1 MTIVVDAFMTLMG
14 YFLARFFYP
23 YGPSAITRS
32 YRYEALVV
40 VIVISLSVFCLY
52 LNHAY
57 ESMRVKTLRKIL
69 AETFMANLQTFG
81 IVVALIFVYKLKT
94 MSRGFVLVYFSFFFV
109 SVFLR
114 RALLVEFL
122 RVFRRKGRNYVSVLV
137 IGANETARRFVRML
151 SMQKGFGFKVVGY
164 LSDSEG
170 RSVIGRFEDLDR
182 ILKENIVDKVVF
194 ACRDEEMAWE
204 DLMGYLEICEEYG
217 VRTAMI
223 SRFTNTRYSR
233 MSLENLGRLNLV
245 TYSAKNAPLHA
256 TMAKRAL
263 DLALSAFALAMLAPV
278 LAAVAAAIR
287 LESEGPVFFRQKRYG
302 LNGRIFEVL
311 KFRTMCEDAEKR
323 RDKLQAKN
331 EMSGPVFKI
340 KNDPRITRVGKFL
353 RKHSLDELPQFVNV
367 FRGEMSIVGPR
378 PLPTYEIE
386 KIERRHRR
394 RLSVKPG
401 LTCLWQVS
409 GRNNID
415 FEGWMDLDMKYIDN
429 WSLRMDFLLMLK
441 TFTTVLRGTGM

>member
-1 MTIVVDAFMTLMG
+1 MTVVVDAFMTLTG
-14 YFLARFFYP
+14 YFFARFWFP
-23 YGPSAITRS
+23 HGPAAITRS
-32 YRYEALVV
+32 FQVEALVAV
-40 VIVISLSVFCLY
+40 FVASLSIFCLY

-57 ESMRVKTLRKIL
+57 ESMRVKTLRRIL
-69 AETFMANLQTFG
+69 AETLMANVQTFG
-81 IVVALIFVYKLKT
+81 VVVALIFIYQLKT
-94 MSRGFVLVYFSFFFV
+94 MSRGFVLVYFGFFFI

-114 RALLVEFL
+114 RALQIQFL
-122 RVFRRKGRNYVSVLV
+122 RVFRRRGRNSVSVLV
-137 IGANETARRFVRML
+137 VGGNEAARRFARML
-151 SMQKGFGFKVVGY
+151 GMHKGFGFNVIGF
-164 LSDSEG
+164 LSEREG
-170 RSVIGRFEDLDR
+170 NSVIGGFGDLDR
-182 ILKENIVDKVVF
+182 VLKTNIVDKVVF
-194 ACRDEEMAWE
+194 ACQEEVPW
-204 DLMGYLEICEEYG
+204 DDFMGYLEICEEYG

-233 MSLENLGRLNLV
+233 MDLENLGRLNLV

-263 DLALSAFALAMLAPV
+263 DLAFSAFALIMLAP
-278 LAAVAAAIR
+278 LFAAIAVAIK
-287 LESEGPVFFRQKRYG
+287 LESKGPVFFRQKRYG
-302 LNGRIFEVL
+302 LHGRIFEVL
-311 KFRTMCEDAEKR
+311 KFRTMCVDAENR
-323 RDKLQAKN
+323 RERLAARN

-367 FRGEMSIVGPR
+367 FNGEMSIVGPR

-415 FEGWMDLDMKYIDN
+415 FEDWMDLDMQYIDN

-441 TFTTVLRGTGM
+441 TFTIVLRGTGM